1 MMNSRSGLAAKV
13 STRINEILDLMA
25 DDRNLQM
32 VKEKLSRAIAAFEKF
47 KGAQFDYWSEVKDAN
62 SVTECQEAI
71 QPL

>member
-1 MMNSRSGLAAKV
+1 
-13 STRINEILDLMA
+13 MA

-71 QPL
+71 QPLWCFSLLSEWLDHHGWA